1 MNSPAHTVK
10 SVFQTLEENHC
21 MTESFCPETIG
32 SLRAQGF
39 EPVVYIVDDEA
50 SICQALSRLLRS
62 YDIRCETF
70 SDPQHFL
77 DQPRSLQPCCLLL
90 DVNLAQG
97 DGFSLQ
103 DEMNQ
108 RGLMLPIIF
117 ITGFGTIPM
126 SVRAMKAGAHE
137 FLTKPFNEEE
147 LLQVVVQALQLD
159 AGRLAYRLETEALR
173 QRYQSLTKRE
183 KEVLELILSSHMVK
197 QIAFTLNIS
206 EITAKVH
213 KRHVLTKM
221 KARTPLEL
229 LKIYERLQP

>member
-1 MNSPAHTVK
+1 MKGGVHTC
-10 SVFQTLEENHC
+10 EESYC
-21 MTESFCPETIG
+21 MTESFCPEAIA
-32 SLRAQGF
+32 SLKAQGY
-39 EPVVYIVDDEA
+39 EPVVYIIDDEA

-62 YDIRCETF
+62 YNIRCETY
-70 SDPQHFL
+70 SEPEPFL
-77 DQPRSLQPCCLLL
+77 NQPRPPQPCCLLL
-90 DVNLAQG
+90 DVNLTQG

-108 RGLMLPIIF
+108 RGLTLPIIF

-137 FLTKPFNEEE
+137 FLTKPFNDDD
-147 LLQVVVQALQLD
+147 LLRVVAQALTLD
-159 AGRLAYRLETEALR
+159 AQHLAYRLETETLR
-173 QRYQSLTKRE
+173 QRYQSLTPRE

-197 QIAFTLNIS
+197 QIALTLNIS

-229 LKIYERLQP
+229 LKIYERLQQ